1 MPMPVSPHP
10 LVADAAPDWRSP
22 IELVGLAAIWGGSF
36 YFLRVAAPE
45 FGAAPLT
52 WLRLVTGAAV
62 LLPFLW
68 VARHRFALRH
78 LWQIPAVSLPMA
90 ALPFALFAWAA
101 ERAPA
106 GIGAISNSTTV
117 LFAAIIAFLMFGER
131 VDWRRGLALLLGFVG
146 VLVLAGGGNSAP
158 EIGWAVLA
166 GTAGAAC
173 YGLASNL
180 IRRYFSDLPAVA
192 LAAATLL
199 SAGVFVAPFA
209 LIYWPVETPSMP
221 AWMSALALGALCTGI
236 ANAFFFGLLQRIGAT
251 RAVTVTY
258 LIPLFGVGWAWWL
271 LDEPMTPSMALAAG
285 LILTSVAI
293 SQRRS

>member
-1 MPMPVSPHP
+1 M
-10 LVADAAPDWRSP
+10 AA
-22 IELVGLAAIWGGSF
+22 VWGGSF

-52 WLRLVTGAAV
+52 WLRLVTGALV

-68 VARHRFALRH
+68 LARRRFALRH

-101 ERAPA
+101 ARAPA
-106 GIGAISNSTTV
+106 GIVAISNSTTV

-131 VDWRRGLALLLGFVG
+131 VDWRRGLALALGFVG
-146 VLVLAGGGNSAP
+146 VLVLAGGGDSAAG
-158 EIGWAVLA
+158 IGWAVLA

-199 SAGVFVAPFA
+199 AAGLFVAPFA
-209 LIYWPVETPSMP
+209 VVYWPAESPSLP
-221 AWMSALALGALCTGI
+221 AWGSALALGVICTGL
-236 ANAFFFGLLQRIGAT
+236 ANAFFFRLLQRIGAT

-258 LIPLFGVGWAWWL
+258 LIPVFGVGWAWWL
-271 LDEPMTPSMALAAG
+271 LDEPLTLSMALAAG